1 MKSLMI
7 KIFICLEAALYLA
20 FTAMDIY
27 ATGDGKWLKF
37 AGIALC
43 FVFSAFL
50 SVKGGEKLVTAAIGL
65 AMAADVFLLLLDK
78 YYIAGVGLFFIVQI
92 LYFLRIYRANGRKG
106 AWLVRLFLFTGSIAL
121 LLNLGCE
128 FPLVLL
134 VAAYLAFFV
143 CNVMQ
148 ASGSENKLFFA
159 GLCVFL
165 CCDICVGLHNMPTV
179 LPEWLRR
186 AADIGMWTFYLPSQ
200 VMLALSGKESDV
212 YKAPDEDE

>member
-1 MKSLMI
+1 MI
-7 KIFICLEAALYLA
+7 KIFICFEAVLYLA

-27 ATGDGKWLKF
+27 ALGDSKWFKF

-43 FVFSAFL
+43 FVFSVFL
-50 SVKGGEKLVTAAIGL
+50 SLKGGEKLVTAAIGI

-106 AWLVRLFLFTGSIAL
+106 AWLVKLFLFMGAVVL
-121 LLNLGCE
+121 LINWGCE
-128 FPLVLL
+128 FPLLL
-134 VAAYLAFFV
+134 FVAAYAAFFI

-165 CCDICVGLHNMPTV
+165 CCDICVGLHNISAE

-200 VMLALSGKESDV
+200 VMLVLSGKER
-212 YKAPDEDE
+212 DEYEIPE

>member
-1 MKSLMI
+1 MI
-7 KIFICLEAALYLA
+7 KIFICFEAVLYLA

-27 ATGDGKWLKF
+27 ALGDSKWFKF

-43 FVFSAFL
+43 FVFSVFL
-50 SVKGGEKLVTAAIGL
+50 SLTGGEKLVTAAIGF
-65 AMAADVFLLLLDK
+65 AMAADVFLLLLDR
-78 YYIAGVGLFFIVQI
+78 YYIAGVGLFFVVQI
-92 LYFLRIYRANGRKG
+92 LYFVRIYRANGRKG
-106 AWLVRLFLFTGSIAL
+106 AWPMRLFLFTGSIAL

-128 FPLVLL
+128 FPLLL
-134 VAAYLAFFV
+134 FVAAYAAFFV

-165 CCDICVGLHNMPTV
+165 CCDICVGLHNISAE
-179 LPEWLRR
+179 LPEWLHR

-200 VMLALSGKESDV
+200 VILVLSGKER
-212 YKAPDEDE
+212 DEYEIPE

>member
-7 KIFICLEAALYLA
+7 KIFICLESALYLA

-27 ATGDGKWLKF
+27 APGDSKWLKF

-121 LLNLGCE
+121 RISACAARRRVPCVFRVQCDAGIGKRKQAV
-128 FPLVLL
+128 FRRTVRVLML
-134 VAAYLAFFV
+134 RYLRRPAQYADGAARVAAPRRRHRNVDILSALA
-143 CNVMQ
+143 
-148 ASGSENKLFFA
+148 GDA
-159 GLCVFL
+159 G
-165 CCDICVGLHNMPTV
+165 
-179 LPEWLRR
+179 
-186 AADIGMWTFYLPSQ
+186 
-200 VMLALSGKESDV
+200 ALGKG
-212 YKAPDEDE
+212 A

>member
-1 MKSLMI
+1 MKSSMI

-27 ATGDGKWLKF
+27 ALGDSKWLKF

-43 FVFSAFL
+43 FAFSVFL
-50 SVKGGEKLVTAAIGL
+50 SARGGERLVTAAIGL
-65 AMAADVFLLLLDK
+65 AMTADVFLLLLDR
-78 YYIAGVGLFFIVQI
+78 YYIVGVGLFFIVQI
-92 LYFLRIYRANGRKG
+92 LYFARIYRANGRKG
-106 AWLVRLFLFTGSIAL
+106 AWRVKLFLFMASIAL
-121 LLNLGCE
+121 LFNLGCE
-128 FPLVLL
+128 FPLLL
-134 VAAYLAFFV
+134 LAAAYAAFFI

-165 CCDICVGLHNMPTV
+165 CCDICVGVHNMPAQ
-179 LPEWLRR
+179 LPDWLRR

-200 VMLALSGKESDV
+200 VMLVLSGKERDE
-212 YKAPDEDE
+212 YERPDEDE

>member
-1 MKSLMI
+1 MI
-7 KIFICLEAALYLA
+7 KMFICFEAVLYLA

-27 ATGDGKWLKF
+27 ALGDSKWLKF

-43 FVFSAFL
+43 FAFSVFL
-50 SVKGGEKLVTAAIGL
+50 SAKGGEKLVTAAIGF
-65 AMAADVFLLLLDK
+65 AMAADVFLLLLDR
-78 YYIAGVGLFFIVQI
+78 YYIAGVGLFFVVQI
-92 LYFLRIYRANGRKG
+92 LYFVRIYRANGRKG
-106 AWLVRLFLFTGSIAL
+106 AWPMRLFLFTGSIAL

-128 FPLVLL
+128 FPLLL
-134 VAAYLAFFV
+134 FVAAYAAFFV

-165 CCDICVGLHNMPTV
+165 CCDICVGLHNISAE
-179 LPEWLRR
+179 LPEWLHR

-200 VMLALSGKESDV
+200 VILVLSGKER
-212 YKAPDEDE
+212 DEYEIPE

>member
-92 LYFLRIYRANGRKG
+92 LYFCAYTAPTGAKARGWCGFSCLQAQLRC
-106 AWLVRLFLFTGSIAL
+106 F
-121 LLNLGCE
+121 
-128 FPLVLL
+128 
-134 VAAYLAFFV
+134 
-143 CNVMQ
+143 
-148 ASGSENKLFFA
+148 
-159 GLCVFL
+159 
-165 CCDICVGLHNMPTV
+165 
-179 LPEWLRR
+179 
-186 AADIGMWTFYLPSQ
+186 
-200 VMLALSGKESDV
+200 
-212 YKAPDEDE
+212 

>member
-1 MKSLMI
+1 MI
-7 KIFICLEAALYLA
+7 KIFICFEAVLYLA
-20 FTAMDIY
+20 FTVMDIY
-27 ATGDGKWLKF
+27 ALGDSKWFKF

-43 FVFSAFL
+43 FVFSVFL
-50 SVKGGEKLVTAAIGL
+50 SLKGGEKLVTAAIGF

-78 YYIAGVGLFFIVQI
+78 YYIIGVGLFFVVQI
-92 LYFLRIYRANGRKG
+92 LYFVRIYRANGRKG
-106 AWLVRLFLFTGSIAL
+106 AWPVKLFLFMGAVVL
-121 LLNLGCE
+121 LINWGCE
-128 FPLVLL
+128 FPLLL
-134 VAAYLAFFV
+134 FVAAYAAFFI

-165 CCDICVGLHNMPTV
+165 CCDICVGLHNISAE

-200 VMLALSGKESDV
+200 VMLVLSGKER
-212 YKAPDEDE
+212 DEYEIPE

>member
-1 MKSLMI
+1 MI
-7 KIFICLEAALYLA
+7 KIFICFEAVLYLA

-27 ATGDGKWLKF
+27 ALGDSKWFKF

-43 FVFSAFL
+43 FVFSVFL
-50 SVKGGEKLVTAAIGL
+50 SLTGGEKLVTAAIGF
-65 AMAADVFLLLLDK
+65 AMAADVFLLLLDR
-78 YYIAGVGLFFIVQI
+78 YYIAGVGLFFVVQI
-92 LYFLRIYRANGRKG
+92 LYFVRIYRANGRKG
-106 AWLVRLFLFTGSIAL
+106 AWPMRLFLFTGSIAL

-128 FPLVLL
+128 FPLLL
-134 VAAYLAFFV
+134 FVAAYAAFFV

-159 GLCVFL
+159 GMCVFL
-165 CCDICVGLHNMPTV
+165 CCDICVGLHNMPAE

-200 VMLALSGKESDV
+200 VMLVLSGKER
-212 YKAPDEDE
+212 DEYELPE

>member
-27 ATGDGKWLKF
+27 APGDSKWLKF

-78 YYIAGVGLFFIVQI
+78 YYIAGVRTVFHRSDYCIFCAYTAPTGAKARGWCGFSCLQAQ
-92 LYFLRIYRANGRKG
+92 LRC
-106 AWLVRLFLFTGSIAL
+106 F
-121 LLNLGCE
+121 
-128 FPLVLL
+128 
-134 VAAYLAFFV
+134 
-143 CNVMQ
+143 
-148 ASGSENKLFFA
+148 
-159 GLCVFL
+159 
-165 CCDICVGLHNMPTV
+165 
-179 LPEWLRR
+179 
-186 AADIGMWTFYLPSQ
+186 
-200 VMLALSGKESDV
+200 
-212 YKAPDEDE
+212 